1 MEQPNTKV
9 KLFPET
15 IDSKYIQQH
24 LANERTYLAWIRTAI
39 TICGLGFLVSNLH
52 FAMRKELTTLYNEVA
67 TGIGL
72 GAVLLG
78 IIIIVLAT
86 INYLDKRKGINS
98 QTFRAS
104 GTLIIWVSVFVVLAV
119 IMIAFYF
126 ILLV

>member
-1 MEQPNTKV
+1 MKQSNTKV
-9 KLFPET
+9 KLSET

-39 TICGLGFLVSNLH
+39 AICGLGFLVANLH
-52 FAMRKELTTLYNEVA
+52 HAIRGELTPLYNEFA

-72 GAVLLG
+72 GSILFGV
-78 IIIIVLAT
+78 IIIIFAT

-98 QTFRAS
+98 QTFRAPRA
-104 GTLIIWVSVFVVLAV
+104 LIIWVSVLVMVTIV
-119 IMIAFYF
+119 IVAFYF